1 MKIVV
6 LAIMALLCFQ
16 AYGYERLWA
25 KGDVLLTELQNGHD
39 ELKIV
44 YFYDS
49 TNTEEVYAKVRE
61 NQAVLNEV
69 LDYLKTISTNG
80 DNPFPTKVFFSSI
93 DATEPMNQNVIY
105 KSSVNV
111 NALDNGPVL
120 LALRQGTGFL
130 QYGPKVTAALRDSV
144 DKLREM
150 EAPQ

>member
-6 LAIMALLCFQ
+6 LAILAMVCFQ
-16 AYGYERLWA
+16 AYSYERLWA
-25 KGDVLLTELQNGHD
+25 KGDVLLGELQNGQD

-49 TNTEEVYAKVRE
+49 TNTEETYAKVRE

-69 LDYLKTISTNG
+69 LDYLKTISTTG
-80 DNPFPTKVFFSSI
+80 DNPFPTKVFFSTV
-93 DATEPMNQNVIY
+93 DATEANNQNVMY
-105 KSSVNV
+105 KSNVNV
-111 NALDNGPVL
+111 DALDDGPVL

-144 DKLREM
+144 DKLREVT
-150 EAPQ
+150 Q